1 MSLASGTLLA
11 QVSATKHNMVGTN
24 YDSSSNSE
32 EQQVCVYCH
41 TPHKAEGVGGPIWN
55 RQNGTDAGSF
65 TTYGTTQAGT
75 LAKTTVG
82 AQSLS
87 CLSCHDGTIS
97 PDSIYNAPGSGAWA
111 NDGASITNTS
121 FAYIG
126 TDLSDD
132 HPVSIVYT
140 AGVAGL
146 KALVN
151 GEAGGMPLFGG
162 DVECAT
168 CHDVHDDGLGSF
180 LRVDA
185 AASAICSA
193 CHNQ

>member
-1 MSLASGTLLA
+1 
-11 QVSATKHNMVGTN
+11 MVGTN
-24 YDSSSNSE
+24 YDSSSNAT
-32 EQQVCVYCH
+32 EQQLCVYCH

-55 RQNGTDAGSF
+55 RQNGTAADGF
-65 TTYGTTQAGT
+65 TTYGNTQAGT
-75 LAKTTVG
+75 TAKGIIG

-97 PDSIYNAPGSGAWA
+97 VDSIYNPPGDEAWV
-111 NDGASITNTS
+111 NDGDSIVDTS

-140 AGVAGL
+140 EGVAGL
-146 KALVN
+146 KTLVN
-151 GEAGGMPLFGG
+151 GDAGGMPLFNG

-168 CHDVHDDGLGSF
+168 CHDVHDDSLGSF
-180 LRVDA
+180 LRVEA
-185 AASAICSA
+185 AQSAICSA
-193 CHNQ
+193 CHDQ